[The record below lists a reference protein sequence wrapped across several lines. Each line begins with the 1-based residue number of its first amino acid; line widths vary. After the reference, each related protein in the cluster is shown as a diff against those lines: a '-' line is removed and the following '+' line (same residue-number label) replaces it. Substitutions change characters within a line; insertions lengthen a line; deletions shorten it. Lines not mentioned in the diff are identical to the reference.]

1 VHQLPPSDPQAPHR
15 ACAAE
20 EPRPHRPP
28 LRALI
33 LAACVL
39 ASCGGAQ
46 HDRPTRELPKLGPL
60 AGVAGRADLL
70 GDQGYAAALTAFG
83 SVTPENELKWE
94 LSEPDRGRYDFAAAD
109 RVVDFARRHG
119 MAVRGHAL
127 VWHLQNPAWLGD
139 LSAGDLRAALRDH
152 IRTLMQRYAG
162 RIGEWDVVNE
172 AVADTGG
179 LRHSIWLDKLGPG
192 YIALAF
198 RLAHEADPRAKL
210 FYNDYG
216 AEGEGTKADAVY
228 SLVARLKGQG
238 VPIDGIG
245 LQAHVDTRPPPGYEA
260 NIARFARLGLR
271 VELTEL
277 DVRTRSDDAAARRA
291 QAEQYA
297 RMVDGCGPCARFTV
311 WGLDDADSWIPD
323 AYPGFGHATLLD
335 GDLRP
340 KPAFDAFRRA
350 LLRR

>member
-1 VHQLPPSDPQAPHR
+1 VRKANGV
-15 ACAAE
+15 AVVVCA
-20 EPRPHRPP
+20 
-28 LRALI
+28 
-33 LAACVL
+33 LAVG
-39 ASCGGAQ
+39 CGGDGR
-46 HDRPTRELPKLGPL
+46 HDRPVRELPKLGPL
-60 AGVAGRADLL
+60 SGVAVRADLL
-70 GDQGYAAALTAFG
+70 GDDGYAAAVTRFG

-94 LSEPDRGRYDFAAAD
+94 VSEPDKGRYDFAAAD
-109 RVVDFARRHG
+109 RIVDFARDHG

-127 VWHLQNPAWLGD
+127 VWHLQNPGWLGD
-139 LSAGDLRAALRDH
+139 LSAGELRAALRDH

-172 AVADTGG
+172 AVADTGA

-216 AEGEGTKADAVY
+216 AEGEGTKADAVHR
-228 SLVARLKGQG
+228 LVAGLRRQG

-245 LQAHVDTRPPPGYEA
+245 LQAHVDTKPPPGYAA
-260 NIARFARLGLR
+260 NIARFAKLGLR
-271 VELTEL
+271 VELTEI
-277 DVRTRSDDAAARRA
+277 DVRTKDDDAAARRA

-297 RMVDGCGPCARFTV
+297 RLVDGCRPCTRFTV
-311 WGLDDADSWIPD
+311 WGLDDADSWVPD

-335 GDLRP
+335 DDLRP
-340 KPAFDAFRRA
+340 KPAFDAFRAA